1 MTKCDHCGT
10 TILFGG
16 VHQSGYRFC
25 NAACRDNA
33 HQLMMAAAQI
43 PEELVLE
50 QARQLHGGKCP
61 KCAGRGPVDIHW
73 KHSVWSAF
81 VVTHWRS
88 TPFLSC
94 EACGTKSKFGAIAF
108 SAMFG
113 WWGMPWGLVITPMQ
127 VGRNIKA
134 LFATPDPAEPSA
146 ELIQFV
152 RRNLSVRLLSENRR
166 LVSAA
171 A

>member
-1 MTKCDHCGT
+1 
-10 TILFGG
+10 
-16 VHQSGYRFC
+16 
-25 NAACRDNA
+25 
-33 HQLMMAAAQI
+33 
-43 PEELVLE
+43 
-50 QARQLHGGKCP
+50 
-61 KCAGRGPVDIHW
+61 
-73 KHSVWSAF
+73 
-81 VVTHWRS
+81 
-88 TPFLSC
+88 
-94 EACGTKSKFGAIAF
+94 
-108 SAMFG
+108 
-113 WWGMPWGLVITPMQ
+113 MPWGLVITPMQ